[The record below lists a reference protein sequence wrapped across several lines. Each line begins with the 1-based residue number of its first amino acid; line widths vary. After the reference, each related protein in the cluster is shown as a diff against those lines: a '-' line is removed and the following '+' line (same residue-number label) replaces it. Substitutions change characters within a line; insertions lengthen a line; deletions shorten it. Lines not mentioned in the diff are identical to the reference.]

1 MEITEHTSP
10 DRVSLWQKV
19 ARKLVVLFNPM
30 TMVVLMSLFVMC
42 GWASP
47 LNFPPQL
54 STFVVLTVAFMVIGI
69 PLACYGLMHLL
80 GIGGKDESGERRRR
94 RLMFLVV
101 ALCCAGCGR
110 IYSGVIVLFLMRK
123 VLYAA
128 SLLTVVLW
136 LFELIFPLS
145 KTSFGSG
152 ALLAMMWMLLY
163 VGNLALLVPFGIMV
177 IVAGLLATLHIYLFH
192 TPLWRQMLSLLLG
205 FAFGAVIFI
214 MV

>member
-1 MEITEHTSP
+1 
-10 DRVSLWQKV
+10 
-19 ARKLVVLFNPM
+19 
-30 TMVVLMSLFVMC
+30 MVVLMSLFVMC